1 VIYTLTLNPSIDYIV
16 NVDHFETGK
25 LNRTER
31 EILFPGGKGINVSIV
46 LKNLGFRSVAYGI
59 TAGFTGM
66 EIERLLKEQGID
78 TDFIRLE
85 HGYSRINLKLRS
97 DCESEING
105 RGPEISEEEENRL
118 IDKLSVLKDGDI
130 AVLAGAIPGTMKST
144 VYSEIME
151 RLQKRDVKFTVDAT
165 RDLLVNVLQYHPF
178 LIKPNHHELGEIL
191 HREIDT
197 KDKAIEGA
205 KELRAMGARN
215 VMVSMAGE
223 GAVLVDENG
232 ETYRMD
238 APKGR
243 VKNSVGAGDSAVA
256 GFLAGYLTN
265 GDYGHAFKTGVC
277 AGSASAFSDGFAT
290 KEDVERLM
298 REQS

>member
-25 LNRTER
+25 LNRTEK

-151 RLQKRDVKFTVDAT
+151 RLQKKDVKFTVDAT
-165 RDLLVNVLQYHPF
+165 RDLLVNVLKYHPF

-197 KDKAIEGA
+197 KDKAVEGA

-256 GFLAGYLTN
+256 GFLAGYLAN